1 MKDEGM
7 VTRDG
12 RKAFHSCNP
21 SRASVLRSLMSPS
34 ARCRPPSF
42 GSSLRSF
49 TSRRRPPPA
58 PEERRKGDGGARRQ
72 EADEAG

>member
-21 SRASVLRSLMSPS
+21 SRASVLRSLMSLI
-34 ARCRPPSF
+34 F
-42 GSSLRSF
+42 LLLRNYLQ
-49 TSRRRPPPA
+49 SRNP
-58 PEERRKGDGGARRQ
+58 KGDYKRNISNSENEGRVKRVMRR
-72 EADEAG
+72 